1 MRDKVGVHFKFLPGV
16 TGSFIFA
23 GGGGH
28 TTSDVYKLPWIQF
41 ESKPLPLAGVSLA
54 ATLIQ

>member
-1 MRDKVGVHFKFLPGV
+1 MRHKVGFQFIFLPGV
-16 TGSFIFA
+16 IGSLIFV

-28 TTSDVYKLPWIQF
+28 TTNDVYKLPRIQF